1 MKLLFIISCLSFV
14 TLILFIAMKQFHKC
28 NKGEIEFPLF
38 VSRLEECLKLL
49 KILYDIFGK

>member
-1 MKLLFIISCLSFV
+1 MKLLFLISSFLFV
-14 TLILFIAMKQFHKC
+14 ALILFIALKQFHKY
-28 NKGEIEFPLF
+28 NRGEIKFPLF